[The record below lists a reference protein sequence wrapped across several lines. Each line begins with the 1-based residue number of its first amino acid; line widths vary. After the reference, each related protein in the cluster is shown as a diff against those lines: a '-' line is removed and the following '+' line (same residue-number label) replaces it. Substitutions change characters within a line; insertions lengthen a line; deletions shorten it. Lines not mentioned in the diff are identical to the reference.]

1 MVGLNLAVFINNLNF
16 VLHRYLVDECWF
28 KRLNLYLARDSS
40 SIADRKEHPGP
51 IDNSALFKADP
62 DEPGELREH
71 MIDELDFTLVPE
83 DVWFWLVQEFSI
95 AQDREPIARKVI
107 LKN

>member
-1 MVGLNLAVFINNLNF
+1 M
-16 VLHRYLVDECWF
+16 DERWF
-28 KRLNLYLARDSS
+28 KRLNKYLGHDSS
-40 SIADRKEHPGP
+40 SIGARKEHPGP